1 MSEKGVKRPWMH
13 CNTTSRDIRQ
23 PWLLEESYARI
34 HLILSRIREKE
45 RLSSNYGLEK
55 MSRQC
60 LALEREYT

>member
-1 MSEKGVKRPWMH
+1 MSEKGVKRPWVH

-34 HLILSRIREKE
+34 HLILSRRIREKE
-45 RLSSNYGLEK
+45 CLSSNYGLE

-60 LALEREYT
+60 LALERAYK